1 MKVIIV
7 GGGASGLIC
16 AIESARQGC
25 QVTIIEHNEKVGKKI
40 YITGK
45 GRCNLT
51 NLCSPSVFLTNVVTN
66 SKFLYSSINV
76 FSPQDTIEYFNK
88 LGLLTVV
95 ERGQRVFPS
104 SQKASDV
111 TSALMREINRL
122 GVTVL
127 LNSDVQCINVAG
139 NVVKS
144 LTVLH
149 KSASLSNNMT
159 DIVVCDRLVLAT
171 GGRSYPTTGS
181 NGSGYALAQSVGHNI
196 IKCKPSLVGI
206 LANDCAQLSGLSLK
220 NVNVQL
226 LNKQGKVLREE
237 FGELLFTH
245 NGLSGPTIL
254 TISAYANKIDLNG
267 CVISINLK
275 PALTQQQL
283 DTRLQRDFTQ
293 FSNKDLVNG
302 LSKLLP
308 QNLICFIIKE
318 CCLSANAKVN
328 SITSQQ
334 RKRICDTIQQLQFK
348 IIGLDSI
355 DNAVVTSGGV
365 DVKQINPTT
374 MQSKVISNLY
384 FCGEIIDVDALTG
397 GFNMQIAFSTGY
409 VAGRSLSSSPTSA
422 YKV

>member
-1 MKVIIV
+1 
-7 GGGASGLIC
+7 
-16 AIESARQGC
+16 
-25 QVTIIEHNEKVGKKI
+25 
-40 YITGK
+40 
-45 GRCNLT
+45 
-51 NLCSPSVFLTNVVTN
+51 
-66 SKFLYSSINV
+66 
-76 FSPQDTIEYFNK
+76 
-88 LGLLTVV
+88 
-95 ERGQRVFPS
+95 
-104 SQKASDV
+104 
-111 TSALMREINRL
+111 
-122 GVTVL
+122 
-127 LNSDVQCINVAG
+127 
-139 NVVKS
+139 
-144 LTVLH
+144 
-149 KSASLSNNMT
+149 
-159 DIVVCDRLVLAT
+159 
-171 GGRSYPTTGS
+171 
-181 NGSGYALAQSVGHNI
+181 
-196 IKCKPSLVGI
+196 
-206 LANDCAQLSGLSLK
+206 
-220 NVNVQL
+220 
-226 LNKQGKVLREE
+226 NKQGKVLREE